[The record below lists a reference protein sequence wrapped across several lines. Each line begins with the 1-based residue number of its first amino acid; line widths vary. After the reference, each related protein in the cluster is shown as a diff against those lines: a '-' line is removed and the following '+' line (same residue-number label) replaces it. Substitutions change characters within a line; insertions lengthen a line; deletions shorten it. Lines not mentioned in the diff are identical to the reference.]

1 MNIELKPIG
10 FLRTDEKNIPRHWT
24 VSEVEGTLIIDEKY
38 LEGCKDIKA
47 GQRIV
52 VLFYFHQSPEFTPDQ
67 LSQTPPNR
75 SEKIGVFSICSP
87 IRPNPIGMS
96 VLDVL
101 GIENNAIH
109 TKGVDM
115 VDGTTHSG
123 YQTLC
128 TGQDWCP
135 VAPEPERI
143 LHPATRL

>member
-1 MNIELKPIG
+1 MMIEWKPIG

-52 VLFYFHQSPEFTPDQ
+52 VLFFFHQSPGFTPDD
-67 LSQTPPNR
+67 LSQTPPSR
-75 SEKIGVFSICSP
+75 SERIGIFSICSP

-101 GIENNAIH
+101 GVENNVIH
-109 TKGVDM
+109 VKGVDM
-115 VDGTTHSG
+115 VNGTPILDIKPHV
-123 YQTLC
+123 
-128 TGQDWCP
+128 QDKTS
-135 VAPEPERI
+135 AR
-143 LHPATRL
+143 

>member
-24 VSEVEGTLIIDEKY
+24 VSAVEGTLIIDEKY

-87 IRPNPIGMS
+87 IRPNPIGLS

-101 GIENNAIH
+101 GLENNAIH
-109 TKGVDM
+109 VRRVDM
-115 VDGTTHSG
+115 VDGTPILDIKP
-123 YQTLC
+123 YVPDK
-128 TGQDWCP
+128 TGVRSNGPRCGS
-135 VAPEPERI
+135 A
-143 LHPATRL
+143 